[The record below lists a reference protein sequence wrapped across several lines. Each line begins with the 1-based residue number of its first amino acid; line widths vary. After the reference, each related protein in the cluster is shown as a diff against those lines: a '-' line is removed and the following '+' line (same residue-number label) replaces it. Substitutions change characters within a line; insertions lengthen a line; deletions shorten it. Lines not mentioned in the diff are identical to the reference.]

1 MYNFHMINEE
11 EFDIL
16 EKLSKYKYEDSN
28 YLIAVYMCDDKYKQY
43 LKNLK
48 EEIMNSKKIDESIK
62 LFQEI
67 KDLDEKILSIERMAK
82 LAANNNIEARLGLGI
97 RDLNK
102 DSTSKI

>member
-1 MYNFHMINEE
+1 MSYTAKQTKEIKKIIGTIANYLKSQNIKLYRDLKDAYKSDTNTNFLGFIVNAMYNFHMINEE

-48 EEIMNSKKIDESIK
+48 KKK
-62 LFQEI
+62 
-67 KDLDEKILSIERMAK
+67 
-82 LAANNNIEARLGLGI
+82 
-97 RDLNK
+97 
-102 DSTSKI
+102 